1 MKKFV
6 ALGLLSLSALCAHAQ
21 YYMRIW
27 QNEESTRL
35 PLSELVYQNGGTS
48 FTANGT
54 SYNTAEVDS
63 ITMVHTVMVN
73 FDGNTATVDLGAAK
87 GVTYTV
93 DGANVVIT
101 NENTTEETEY
111 ILSGTSS
118 DGSLTYNGVY
128 KCKFHLN
135 NLNLTSKKGS
145 PLNIQCGKRIDLVLG
160 EGTENTLIDGA
171 TGDQK
176 ACLYCK
182 GHMEIG
188 GAGTLNVTGNARH
201 AIATKEYLI
210 IKKSAGLI
218 RINKAASD
226 AIHAGQYFQMNGGN
240 IEISGMAGDGIQ
252 IESTLDTTD
261 EFNGQAFIKGGSI
274 NMKVAADDTKGIKC
288 EKNLEISGGDIK
300 IEASGAGSKGISCD
314 YDMFINENDAPTNI
328 QVTATGGQFTDAAG
342 EKVKCMGIKVEHN
355 LTISAGTVNVK
366 ATGTKA
372 KSIKVGYI
380 YYAKGGKVTASPE
393 IDYDTIKH

>member
-1 MKKFV
+1 
-6 ALGLLSLSALCAHAQ
+6 
-21 YYMRIW
+21 
-27 QNEESTRL
+27 
-35 PLSELVYQNGGTS
+35 
-48 FTANGT
+48 
-54 SYNTAEVDS
+54 
-63 ITMVHTVMVN
+63 
-73 FDGNTATVDLGAAK
+73 
-87 GVTYTV
+87 
-93 DGANVVIT
+93 
-101 NENTTEETEY
+101 
-111 ILSGTSS
+111 
-118 DGSLTYNGVY
+118 
-128 KCKFHLN
+128 
-135 NLNLTSKKGS
+135 
-145 PLNIQCGKRIDLVLG
+145 
-160 EGTENTLIDGA
+160 
-171 TGDQK
+171 
-176 ACLYCK
+176 
-182 GHMEIG
+182 MEIG

-218 RINKAASD
+218 RITKAASD